1 MHWGVRQVHSR
12 TDYIMK
18 TDSRLFHTVAFR
30 DVHNKIDQHL
40 VLGYLRG
47 ADPAAHLRYLGK
59 HTKFPIRPPD
69 TPDKADRMF
78 SEIWREIPK
87 PLRRECHCQA
97 WISPDTW
104 SLIDTRMEKRRRR
117 YQHSSRA
124 LARAIKSALQGDQ
137 QIQADKAGSDVEY
150 LLP

>member
-87 PLRRECHCQA
+87 PPRQECHCQA
-97 WISPDTW
+97 CISSDTW
-104 SLIDTRMEKRRRR
+104 ILINIMMEERRRKD
-117 YQHSSRA
+117 QGTSWS
-124 LARAIKSALQGDQ
+124 LARVINAVLQGGCCRW
-137 QIQADKAGSDVEY
+137 AAEAG
-150 LLP
+150 